1 MLRNKCTNVDV
12 SSSKYLF
19 RLSKTDYEISGPR
32 QRHQI
37 IYRTVDYIL
46 IFAKYMWRSLFCSEL
61 ESLMLQVAT
70 VKIERVNKKQTR

>member
-32 QRHQI
+32 QRHQN

-46 IFAKYMWRSLFCSEL
+46 IFAKYM
-61 ESLMLQVAT
+61 
-70 VKIERVNKKQTR
+70 